1 MSGSITH
8 ALAQMSGF
16 SCFLF
21 LYCVFFVINVSAL
34 VGDGLDRDRS
44 YLVFV
49 FIVLCVFRVL
59 LAGQE
64 RGCAHINRFKP
75 PAGLLSVGC
84 SKAAILPSALIC
96 VCVVYMMPVVCG
108 VALDVLWLC
117 GCGVFCGGVGVGC
130 CVCGFHF
137 INL

>member
-1 MSGSITH
+1 M
-8 ALAQMSGF
+8 
-16 SCFLF
+16 
-21 LYCVFFVINVSAL
+21 FFVINVSAL

-44 YLVFV
+44 CLVFV
-49 FIVLCVFRVL
+49 FIVLCVLRVL

-64 RGCAHINRFKP
+64 RGCAHINQFKP
-75 PAGLLSVGC
+75 PAGLLLVGC
-84 SKAAILPSALIC
+84 SKAAILPSALIY

-117 GCGVFCGGVGVGC
+117 GCGVFCGGVVVGC

-137 INL
+137 INSSF